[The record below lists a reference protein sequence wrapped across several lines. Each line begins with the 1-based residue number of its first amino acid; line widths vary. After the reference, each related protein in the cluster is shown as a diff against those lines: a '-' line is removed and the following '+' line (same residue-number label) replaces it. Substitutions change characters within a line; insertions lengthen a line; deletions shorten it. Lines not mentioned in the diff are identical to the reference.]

1 VKPKLTHLIIP
12 LLLVMLTIG
21 GCNIFGW
28 SSKESPESL
37 IDEGKRYM
45 REGEYDEA
53 VEKFAKAMEEDPD
66 NSDARY
72 YHAKATIHASGFNA
86 LYLGKIM
93 SESDFIDGEL
103 FPFTGNDW
111 SDEKASRLFQAV
123 KTVYVDLSPIYH
135 NQTTGGFDSTDID
148 LDLGLATGIQ
158 GILTFQD
165 TDLDGIISPLDFD
178 LDIKYF
184 QFGENEGFAIV
195 NLNDYIQNFQ
205 GVGKLAGGEAAT
217 PTPIPQDLID
227 AFNTL
232 IDSIDVIIQY
242 SLAIIMDIVS
252 EELDLDPEEVEAVLD
267 EVILVAQHY
276 KIETGIDNDGD
287 GRIDEEIVN
296 GLDDDGDGWI
306 DEDSDGTYEF

>member
-1 VKPKLTHLIIP
+1 VKSKLTHIIP
-12 LLLVMLTIG
+12 LLLVVLTIG

-45 REGEYDEA
+45 REGEYDKAE
-53 VEKFAKAMEEDPD
+53 VKFAEAMEEDPD

-111 SDEKASRLFQAV
+111 SDEKTNRLFQAV

-135 NQTTGGFDSTDID
+135 NQTTGGFDCTDID
-148 LDLGLATGIQ
+148 LDLGLVTGIQ

-165 TDLDGIISPLDFD
+165 TDLDGIISPLDFN

-184 QFGENEGFAIV
+184 QFGENKGFAIA
-195 NLNDYIQNFQ
+195 NLDDYIEYAQ
-205 GVGKLAGGEAAT
+205 GAGKLTGGKAAT
-217 PTPIPQDLID
+217 PTPIPQGVID

-242 SLAIIMDIVS
+242 SLAIIIDIVS
-252 EELDLDPEEVEAVLD
+252 EELDLDPEEVEAVLN
-267 EVILVAQHY
+267 EVVNVAQYY
-276 KIETGIDNDGD
+276 KIEIDVDNDGD
-287 GRIDEEIVN
+287 GFKDEEIVN

-306 DEDSDGTYEF
+306 DEDSDGTYDF